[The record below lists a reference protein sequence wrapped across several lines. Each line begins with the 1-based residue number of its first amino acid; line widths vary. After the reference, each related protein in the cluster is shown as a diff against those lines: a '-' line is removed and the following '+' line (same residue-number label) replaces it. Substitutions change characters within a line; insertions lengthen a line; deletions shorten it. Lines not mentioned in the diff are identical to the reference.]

1 MCGQKNASLTD
12 LGSCGDPS
20 FCLADRQNRC
30 TKRRTRILASFRCL
44 PPDFPTT
51 SMGDENLAR
60 GMSASRHRDP
70 AIVLPQHSPAIH
82 RTTVEESNNYES

>member
-1 MCGQKNASLTD
+1 MRAEEASLTD
-12 LGSCGDPS
+12 FAAAAGTRVFASPN
-20 FCLADRQNRC
+20 RQNRC
-30 TKRRTRILASFRCL
+30 TKHTTRILAIFRCL

-70 AIVLPQHSPAIH
+70 AIVLPQHSQAIH